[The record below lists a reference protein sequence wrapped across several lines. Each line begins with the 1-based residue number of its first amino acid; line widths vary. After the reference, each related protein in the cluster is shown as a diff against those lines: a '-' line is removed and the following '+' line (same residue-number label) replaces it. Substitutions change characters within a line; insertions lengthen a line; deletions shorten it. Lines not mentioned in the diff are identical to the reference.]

1 MMDYQRYSPTG
12 FSLLPPVI
20 KNLLIINGIFF
31 LAQLTISKVYHIQ
44 IEDYLGLRYFLSDS
58 FQVYQLVTYMFLHS
72 PTNISHLLFNMLALW
87 MFGYLLENIWGS
99 KRFLTYYMITGMGA
113 GLVHY
118 AVFYFEINPF
128 VTQINQFLANP
139 DLASLNSF
147 ISGHTFQI
155 GKYSGQIYNDFM
167 VFQRDYRLL
176 TLDENNRVAMQGV
189 VSFLAEYKQYLL
201 GLPNVI
207 GASGAVFGILLAF
220 GMMFP
225 NMYIYIYFLFP
236 IKAKYFVILYGVIEL
251 ISGFVDAGGNV
262 AHFAHLGGMVFGFFL
277 IMAWRKNR
285 RL

>member
-72 PTNISHLLFNMLALW
+72 PANISHLLFNMLALW

-128 VTQINQFLANP
+128 VTQINQFLSNP

-147 ISGHTFQI
+147 IGGHTFQI

-176 TLDENNRVAMQGV
+176 TLDENNRVAMQGA

-251 ISGFVDAGGNV
+251 VSGFVDAGGNV

>member
-1 MMDYQRYSPTG
+1 MDYQRYSPTG

-31 LAQLTISKVYHIQ
+31 LAQMTLSSVYAIQ
-44 IEDYLGLRYFLSDS
+44 IEDYLGLRYFLSDQFQI
-58 FQVYQLVTYMFLHS
+58 FQVITYMFLHS
-72 PTNISHLLFNMLALW
+72 TQNISHLLFNMLALW

-99 KRFLTYYMITGMGA
+99 KRFLIYYLITGIGA

-118 AVFYFEINPF
+118 AVFYFEINP
-128 VTQINQFLANP
+128 VIQGINRFLDHP
-139 DLASLNSF
+139 DLAALNSF
-147 ISGHTFQI
+147 IEGHQFQI
-155 GKYSGQIYNDFM
+155 GKYSGAIWTEF
-167 VFQRDYRLL
+167 VEFQKNYRLL
-176 TLDENNRVAMQGV
+176 NFDENNRFAMQDA
-189 VSFLAEYKQYLL
+189 VSFMADYKQYLL

-251 ISGFVDAGGNV
+251 VSGFLDSGGNV
-262 AHFAHLGGMVFGFFL
+262 AHFAHLGGMVFGFLL
-277 IMAWRKNR
+277 IVLWRKNK

>member
-31 LAQLTISKVYHIQ
+31 LAQITISNVYGIQ
-44 IEDYLGLRYFLSDS
+44 IEDYLGLRYFLSDQFQI
-58 FQVYQLVTYMFLHS
+58 FQVITYMFLHS
-72 PTNISHLLFNMLALW
+72 TANISHLLFNMLALW

-99 KRFLTYYMITGMGA
+99 KKFLTYYLITGIGA

-118 AVFYFEINPF
+118 AVFYFQINP
-128 VTQINQFLANP
+128 VVQGINNFLANP
-139 DLASLNSF
+139 DLPTLDAF
-147 ISGHTFQI
+147 IGSHQFQL
-155 GKYSGQIYNDFM
+155 GKYSGEIWNEF
-167 VFQRDYRLL
+167 VNFQKNYRILN
-176 TLDENNRVAMQGV
+176 LDENDRLAMQGA

-236 IKAKYFVILYGVIEL
+236 IKAKYFVIIYGVIEL
-251 ISGFVDAGGNV
+251 ISGFYDTGGNV
-262 AHFAHLGGMVFGFFL
+262 AHFAHLGGMVFGFFM
-277 IMAWRKNR
+277 IMLWRKNKR
-285 RL
+285 F